1 MARFS
6 PDVCTRSGA
15 RPVSRS
21 SLPPLAASPAPCSD
35 RPTSTQPVNRPSA
48 FHSLSPCR
56 SSTSVAILLSL
67 TGRDGRARR
76 TGDADGGRAGLGG
89 SGRPAGRARAEPAY
103 PTRQDGAP
111 GGNRAR
117 YQVVD
122 QSRRCMPVPRRF
134 PRRIATIS
142 VHTSPLE
149 QPGTGD
155 AGGLNVYVV
164 EVAKRLAGR
173 GVEVEIFTRAVSP
186 DTPPVA
192 ELVPG
197 VLVRHVPAGP
207 FEELDKADLPAQLCQ
222 FTFEVLRAE
231 AAHDPGRYD
240 LVHAHYWLSG
250 QVGLVARQRWGVP
263 LVQSM
268 HTLGRVKNAALAR
281 GDAAEPEMRLR
292 GETEVV
298 STADRLVANTDEE
311 AHQLVGLY
319 GADPGKVWT
328 VNPAVALAV
337 FRPGAP
343 PEARRRLGL
352 PAEGTVVV
360 FAGRVQPLKA
370 PDLVLRAAAQLIRD
384 DPSLART
391 LPLAFVGGP
400 SGTGRADPDG
410 LIELAQQ
417 LGLAGLVR
425 LEPPCPQRE
434 LADWYRAATV
444 VMVPSYSESFGLVAV
459 EAQACG
465 TPVIAAAVGGLRTAV
480 KHGESGLLV
489 NDHDPA
495 SYARALREL
504 ISSPA
509 RREQLSR
516 GAVAHASRF
525 GWSRTLDPLV
535 GGFPRGV
542 RSRSAHEGSAP
553 ASFTRALP

>member
-1 MARFS
+1 
-6 PDVCTRSGA
+6 
-15 RPVSRS
+15 
-21 SLPPLAASPAPCSD
+21 
-35 RPTSTQPVNRPSA
+35 
-48 FHSLSPCR
+48 
-56 SSTSVAILLSL
+56 
-67 TGRDGRARR
+67 
-76 TGDADGGRAGLGG
+76 
-89 SGRPAGRARAEPAY
+89 
-103 PTRQDGAP
+103 
-111 GGNRAR
+111 
-117 YQVVD
+117 
-122 QSRRCMPVPRRF
+122 MPVPRRL

-173 GVEVEIFTRAVSP
+173 GVEVEIFTRAVSR
-186 DTPPVA
+186 DAPPVA

-231 AAHDPGRYD
+231 AAHAPGRYD

-281 GDAAEPEMRLR
+281 GDAAEPDVRLR

-319 GADPGKVWT
+319 GADPAKVWT
-328 VNPAVALAV
+328 VNPGVDLTV
-337 FRPGAP
+337 FRPGPAG
-343 PEARRRLGL
+343 EARRKLGL
-352 PAEGTVVV
+352 PADASVVV

-370 PDLVLRAAAQLIRD
+370 PDVVLRAAAQLIAD
-384 DPSLART
+384 DPALAET
-391 LPLAFVGGP
+391 LRLVFIGGP
-400 SGTGRADPDG
+400 SGAGRADPDG
-410 LIELAQQ
+410 LTELARS
-417 LGLAGLVR
+417 LGIADQVR
-425 LEPPCPQRE
+425 LEPPCPQPE

-480 KHGESGLLV
+480 QDGESGVLV
-489 NDHDPA
+489 DGHDPA

-504 ISSPA
+504 ISVPGRRAALA
-509 RREQLSR
+509 RGSVQ
-516 GAVAHASRF
+516 HASRF
-525 GWSRTLDPLV
+525 GWSRTVERLLSVYTGAMNHVP
-535 GGFPRGV
+535 
-542 RSRSAHEGSAP
+542 AP
-553 ASFTRALP
+553 DEFTRAMPS

>member
-1 MARFS
+1 MARVS
-6 PDVCTRSGA
+6 TEVCTTSGRNPA
-15 RPVSRS
+15 SSSSRPLLTAS
-21 SLPPLAASPAPCSD
+21 STPLAD
-35 RPTSTQPVNRPSA
+35 RPTSTQPVNSPSE
-48 FHSLSPCR
+48 FQTLSPCR
-56 SSTSVAILLSL
+56 ISTSVAMPMSL
-67 TGRDGRARR
+67 MGARGRP
-76 TGDADGGRAGLGG
+76 
-89 SGRPAGRARAEPAY
+89 GRPAGTHHPAG
-103 PTRQDGAP
+103 TGCRGL
-111 GGNRAR
+111 GLIN
-117 YQVVD
+117 
-122 QSRRCMPVPRRF
+122 RRCMPVPRPY

-173 GVEVEIFTRAVSP
+173 GVEGEIFTRAVSP
-186 DTPPVA
+186 DVPPVA

-222 FTFEVLRAE
+222 FTFEVLRTE

-298 STADRLVANTDEE
+298 ATADRLVANTEEE
-311 AHQLVGLY
+311 ALQLVGLY
-319 GADPGKVWT
+319 GADPARVWT
-328 VNPAVALAV
+328 VNPGVDLAV
-337 FRPGAP
+337 FRPGPAAA
-343 PEARRRLGL
+343 ARARLGL
-352 PAEGTVVV
+352 AADGTVVV

-370 PDLVLRAAAQLIRD
+370 PDLVLRAAAQLVRD
-384 DPSLART
+384 DPALART
-391 LPLAFVGGP
+391 LTLAFVGGP

-410 LIELAQQ
+410 LIGLAHD
-417 LGLAGLVR
+417 LGIAGLVR

-465 TPVIAAAVGGLRTAV
+465 TPV
-480 KHGESGLLV
+480 
-489 NDHDPA
+489 
-495 SYARALREL
+495 
-504 ISSPA
+504 
-509 RREQLSR
+509 
-516 GAVAHASRF
+516 
-525 GWSRTLDPLV
+525 
-535 GGFPRGV
+535 
-542 RSRSAHEGSAP
+542 
-553 ASFTRALP
+553 